1 MSNSLFRLLKLA
13 ENVYDSGDESAIKT
27 MEAQFNSFAKKYCVA
42 HYRPHNDGK
51 TPNPWRKQM
60 DYAPWENSPYY
71 GSIAEFMEKF
81 PGGIADWRKW
91 REKTKKERNQAW
103 SEGPTKGEMGL
114 KKASIQKRMK
124 RVEELT
130 GIKKMAKNDLR
141 EELANLEHEQWMKWA
156 KDILKS
162 EDISEDRAKR
172 WKDECFKP
180 YEKLS
185 EKMKGFDREWA
196 DKVIK
201 IVKKYGDLEKEAHYV
216 PIGQDDVKKFEK
228 EPLLYSNEGL
238 KETESV
244 EEFKEKRK
252 SWREN
257 DAKDTAKDAVKEF
270 LDYWKLLMKVPE
282 RRKKRKGGRKK

>member
-130 GIKKMAKNDLR
+130 GIKKLAKNDLR

-172 WKDECFKP
+172 WEDECFKP

-257 DAKDTAKDAVKEF
+257 DAKDTAKNAVKEF
-270 LDYWKLLMKVPE
+270 IDYWKLLMKVPE